1 MSAYL
6 YCVSKERCMQKC
18 KMELATFLGGFDDAN
33 PVMGGEMV
41 SNLLC
46 DIG

>member
-18 KMELATFLGGFDDAN
+18 KMELAAFLGGFDDAN
-33 PVMGGEMV
+33 IVLGVEMG
-41 SNLLC
+41 SHPLP
-46 DIG
+46 DIV